1 MNRWKLNISR
11 WSALGLAAVLVMLSV
26 ILATGTA
33 LARYRTKYDKTIQFA
48 ADKPAGIYLGMVD
61 AETESFDAT
70 ATGTWE
76 QAGDTMQLHFSV
88 ANGTDAEA
96 FAEKTQI
103 FRVRLIGSLGI
114 GQEQA
119 MPVIKLMESGIQDD
133 AEAAP
138 EEEGYTAEPVAIAE
152 GSLLHSTFGGGW
164 MYCFLDENGEEL
176 TWTLEG
182 GVFSCVDL
190 CAVLVLDENTSID
203 PSFLQ
208 LQVIGETVD

>member
-1 MNRWKLNISR
+1 MNRRKLNISR
-11 WSALGLAAVLVMLSV
+11 WSVLGLAAVLVMLSV

-33 LARYRTKYDKTIQFA
+33 LARYRTKYDRTLQFA
-48 ADKPAGIYLGMVD
+48 AEKPALIYLGTVD
-61 AETESFDAT
+61 AETEAFDPA

-76 QAGDTMQLHFSV
+76 RVGDTMQLHFSV

-96 FAEKTQI
+96 FAGKTQI
-103 FRVRLIGSLGI
+103 FRIRLIGSLGI

-119 MPVIKLMESGIQDD
+119 MPAIKLMEPTIQDGE
-133 AEAAP
+133 EAAP
-138 EEEGYTAEPVAIAE
+138 AEEYTAEPVQIAE
-152 GSLLHSTFGGGW
+152 DSLLHSTFGDGW
-164 MYCFLDENGEEL
+164 MYCFLDENGEER

-182 GVFSCVDL
+182 GAFSRIDL

-208 LQVIGETVD
+208 LQVTGETVD